1 MHSTRY
7 VHRDIKTENLLFM
20 RNGYLKL
27 ADFGFAKQ
35 LPPGKCTHTSCGTPL
50 YMAPE
55 IIGMKGHSFAVDWW
69 YVHYAQL
76 PPGGVQGWRA
86 CPAHAQPGCPT
97 RAPRAAASQLHSLT
111 SYVRRPL

>member
-1 MHSTRY
+1 MRTTQALSSIHGTHY

-35 LPPGKCTHTSCGTPL
+35 LLPGKRTYTSCGTPL

-55 IIGMKGHSFAVDWW
+55 IIGMTGHSFAVDWW
-69 YVHYAQL
+69 YV
-76 PPGGVQGWRA
+76 
-86 CPAHAQPGCPT
+86 
-97 RAPRAAASQLHSLT
+97 
-111 SYVRRPL
+111 RRLL